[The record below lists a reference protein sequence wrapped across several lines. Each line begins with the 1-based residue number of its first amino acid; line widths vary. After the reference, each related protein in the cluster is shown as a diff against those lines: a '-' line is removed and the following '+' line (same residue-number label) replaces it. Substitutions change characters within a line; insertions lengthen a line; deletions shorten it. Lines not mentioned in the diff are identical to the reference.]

1 MSNFPDMSNAFSIEA
16 PAKTNLWLRIL
27 GKRKD
32 GFHEIETRMVKI
44 SLADQLRLK
53 WREDDSVVLQCS
65 DSELPTGEENLVIK
79 AVRALEKHCGKIFAI
94 SIDLDKRIPLG
105 AGLGGGSSDAAAV
118 LKAINKMAGLELSEG
133 ELAKIGA
140 TIGSDIP
147 FFLFGG
153 PCDCRG
159 RGEIVEPVDERL
171 PRGEIFLM
179 KPAFAI
185 SAGWA
190 YKQFAESCTY
200 EGFSYEPQESSW
212 GALVNDLER
221 PVFGKYPVL
230 GGMKNWLKEQPGVQ
244 AALMSGSGSTM
255 LAMIE
260 SEAIGVE
267 LTGAVTERYGENCWT
282 WCGRTLEA

>member
-1 MSNFPDMSNAFSIEA
+1 
-16 PAKTNLWLRIL
+16 
-27 GKRKD
+27 
-32 GFHEIETRMVKI
+32 
-44 SLADQLRLK
+44 
-53 WREDDSVVLQCS
+53 VVLQCS
-65 DSELPTGEENLVIK
+65 DSELSTGEENLVIK
-79 AVRALEKHCGKIFAI
+79 AVRALEKHCGKSFAI
-94 SIDLDKRIPLG
+94 SIELDKRIPVG

-118 LKAINKMAGLELSEG
+118 LKSINKMAGLELSEG

-147 FFLFGG
+147 FFFFDG

-159 RGEIVEPVDERL
+159 RGELVEPVDKIL
-171 PRGEIFLM
+171 LAGEIVLI

-200 EGFSYEPQESSW
+200 EDFSYEPQESAW

-221 PVFGKYPVL
+221 PVFNKYPVL
-230 GGMKNWLKEQPGVQ
+230 GAMKNWLKEQPGVQ

-255 LAMIE
+255 LAIVE
-260 SEAIGVE
+260 SEAIGIE
-267 LTGAVTERYGENCWT
+267 LAGAVTERYGENCWT